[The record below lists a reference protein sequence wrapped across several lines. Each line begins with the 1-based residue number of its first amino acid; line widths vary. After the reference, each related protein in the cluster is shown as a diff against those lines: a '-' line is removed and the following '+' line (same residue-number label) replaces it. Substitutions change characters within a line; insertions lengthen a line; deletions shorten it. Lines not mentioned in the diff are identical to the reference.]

1 MQNVLT
7 FFKTHR
13 RALTGALLCFF
24 LFAVF
29 AAVWLTHIRG
39 QGDKSSS
46 WAINDQFHSFA
57 TIEEKMEQRF
67 SCDRDLL
74 ALSLVLAAEDTE
86 TPPEGE
92 LELILTDSVTG
103 EELARSTGDMRYI
116 YNGWDAYYTT
126 LGLDRFVENPGEA
139 VEYTLTLIS
148 HYTGEGR
155 LCVGYEEG
163 GMPAGVS
170 LTVDGEEVDGTVAM
184 LGTQAR
190 VGGFLT
196 KFYWVFA
203 LGCIAAAG
211 LLYWLYCRRT
221 VPLHRMVFCAVLVLG
236 FAFNVLLPPYAAPD
250 EKYHINQSFTLAS
263 TLYDPHL
270 PVAKSHIRDT
280 IRRPSDQDALIQVD
294 ETTVFTWQHIAKVI
308 GRPNTDPTF
317 ATHTFDEYQVD
328 SSYTLYWISGFGVL
342 IGYWLHLGFAA
353 TLYLGRLANLLF
365 FAFLAAW
372 AVKRTP
378 VAKPAFAVAALLPMT
393 LHLAA
398 SYSRDSN
405 LLALCFFFSA
415 LLLDLAFGPREHI
428 GWKQLVLPVVLA
440 VLIVPSK
447 VVYLPLAGL
456 ILLIPA
462 VRLGRFARWIKGG
475 FLALCAVA
483 FLLNSG
489 AAGALVGF
497 TQTSGTAAA
506 GAASLMAQEQAAQA
520 PAAPESD
527 VQSAVQASSGEAA
540 QSAPQT
546 SGGAESASQA
556 ADPAEEGA
564 AAEPSAS
571 SSAAQPASETAPEA
585 AGSTSEPSAANS
597 FSTQEDLTCFTL
609 PYILSHPL
617 ETAELCIRSVVE
629 EGDHYLSTLV
639 GGTLGYFGLDKPL
652 DLAWGWIILLY
663 GLLALAWLCPE
674 EGGAMPPA
682 ARWGTLFI
690 ALCCCGLA
698 VLGCISW
705 TPTYYETIY
714 GFQGRYFLPV
724 LPLLLL
730 VRPKALCLAG
740 DCRRGIVL
748 AAALVDIGVLLNVF
762 LAVVAR

>member
-92 LELILTDSVTG
+92 LELILTDSATG

-139 VEYTLTLIS
+139 VEYTLTLIP

-415 LLLDLAFGPREHI
+415 LLLDLAFGPREQI

-506 GAASLMAQEQAAQA
+506 GAASLMAQEQAAQE

-540 QSAPQT
+540 QSAAQT

-571 SSAAQPASETAPEA
+571 SSAAQPASETA
-585 AGSTSEPSAANS
+585 GSASEPAAASS

>member
-1 MQNVLT
+1 MRNVLT

-57 TIEEKMEQRF
+57 AIEEKMEQRF

-92 LELILTDSVTG
+92 LELILTDSATG

-139 VEYTLTLIS
+139 VEYTLTLIP

-405 LLALCFFFSA
+405 LLALCLFFSA

-489 AAGALVGF
+489 AAGALIGF

-506 GAASLMAQEQAAQA
+506 GAASLMAQEQAAQE
-520 PAAPESD
+520 PAAPETD

-540 QSAPQT
+540 QSAAQT

-556 ADPAEEGA
+556 AGPAEEGA

-571 SSAAQPASETAPEA
+571 SSAAQPASETA
-585 AGSTSEPSAANS
+585 GSASEPAAANS

>member
-92 LELILTDSVTG
+92 LELILTDSATG

-139 VEYTLTLIS
+139 VEYTLTLIP

-163 GMPAGVS
+163 GIPAGVS

-506 GAASLMAQEQAAQA
+506 GAASLMAQEQAAQE

-527 VQSAVQASSGEAA
+527 VQSAAQASSGEAA
-540 QSAPQT
+540 QSAAQT

-571 SSAAQPASETAPEA
+571 SSAAQPASETA
-585 AGSTSEPSAANS
+585 GSASEPAAANS

>member
-1 MQNVLT
+1 MQKVLK
-7 FFKTHR
+7 FCKDHR
-13 RALTGALLCFF
+13 RALAGAVLVFF

-57 TIEEKMEQRF
+57 AIEEKMEQRF
-67 SCDRDLL
+67 TCDRDLL
-74 ALSLVLAAEDTE
+74 ALSLVLAAEDVD

-92 LELILTDSVTG
+92 LELILTGSATG

-116 YNGWDAYYTT
+116 YNGWEAYYTT
-126 LGLDRFVENPGEA
+126 LGLDRFVENPGQA
-139 VEYTLTLIS
+139 VEYTLTLIP

-170 LTVDGEEVDGTVAM
+170 LTVDGEEVDGTVAL

-196 KFYWVFA
+196 KFYWIFA
-203 LGCIAAAG
+203 AGCIAAAA
-211 LLYWLYCRRT
+211 LLWWMFCRGT
-221 VPLHRMVFCAVLVLG
+221 ALHRVVFCAVLLLG

-294 ETTVFTWQHIAKVI
+294 ETTVFTWQHIVKMLD
-308 GRPNTDPTF
+308 RPNTDPTS

-328 SSYTLYWISGFGVL
+328 SSYTMYWISGFGVL

-415 LLLDLAFGPREHI
+415 LVLDLAFGPREHI
-428 GWKQLVLPVVLA
+428 APKQLILPAVLA
-440 VLIVPSK
+440 VLFVPSK
-447 VVYLPLAGL
+447 VVYLPLAAL
-456 ILLIPA
+456 FLLIPA
-462 VRLGRFARWIKGG
+462 VRLGRFSRWIKGG
-475 FLALCAVA
+475 LLALCAAA
-483 FLLNSG
+483 FLLNNS
-489 AAGALVGF
+489 AAGALAVF
-497 TQTSGTAAA
+497 TQSGGTAAA
-506 GAASLMAQEQAAQA
+506 GAVSSTVQEADASAL
-520 PAAPESD
+520 
-527 VQSAVQASSGEAA
+527 
-540 QSAPQT
+540 
-546 SGGAESASQA
+546 
-556 ADPAEEGA
+556 AEE
-564 AAEPSAS
+564 
-571 SSAAQPASETAPEA
+571 SSAAASAADSGQPASTPDPGQTSQNGADSM
-585 AGSTSEPSAANS
+585 STE
-597 FSTQEDLTCFTL
+597 EDMICFTL

-629 EGDHYLSTLV
+629 QGDHYLSTLV

-652 DLAWGWIILLY
+652 DLAWGWVMALY

-674 EGGAMPPA
+674 ESGAMPLA
-682 ARWGTLFI
+682 HRWGAVFI

-730 VRPKALCLAG
+730 VRPKALCLAS
-740 DCRRGIVL
+740 DCRRGIVMAAVL
-748 AAALVDIGVLLNVF
+748 ADIGVLLNVF

>member
-57 TIEEKMEQRF
+57 AIEEKMEQRF

-92 LELILTDSVTG
+92 LELILTDSATG

-139 VEYTLTLIS
+139 VEYTLTLIP

-196 KFYWVFA
+196 KFYWIFA

-353 TLYLGRLANLLF
+353 TLYLGRLANLVF

-456 ILLIPA
+456 ILLISA

-506 GAASLMAQEQAAQA
+506 GAASLMAQEQTAQE
-520 PAAPESD
+520 PAAPETD

-540 QSAPQT
+540 QSAAQT

-564 AAEPSAS
+564 AAEPAAS
-571 SSAAQPASETAPEA
+571 SSAAQPASETA
-585 AGSTSEPSAANS
+585 GSASEPAAANS

-617 ETAELCIRSVVE
+617 ETAELCIRSVME

-748 AAALVDIGVLLNVF
+748 AAALVDIVVLLNVF